1 MLTLLIVLGVLGT
14 ISKAVGILVG
24 TYLLFRAFG
33 WVHQSS
39 PRLAWVLVAGV
50 VFTTSIAALGVNYL
64 KRAKVEARAEANA
77 EVVQQRRAAAE
88 QALAEDSQRAQ
99 AERDARTALVERW
112 HVARRTA
119 IEEWGKALVAAG
131 ALGDQGV
138 APPMLDIRDTGS
150 LVSVTNRAPGPACVL
165 IQRFGINESGA
176 HIRCAV
182 GGYRCVVIR
191 SGETRRLPTLGGAA
205 NCASR
210 LLEFRVG
217 DVDHPETG
225 WWSKSAF
232 DAFGSVD
239 PGPDFEP
246 RWSDAFLRAEI
257 GRLDKQMKDRM
268 PVER

>member
-1 MLTLLIVLGVLGT
+1 MLTLIVVVAALAM
-14 ISKAVGILVG
+14 IAKVGAIIVGAYLV
-24 TYLLFRAFG
+24 FRAFG
-33 WVHQSS
+33 WVHQSH
-39 PRLAWVLVAGV
+39 PRLAWTLVGGVALAGC
-50 VFTTSIAALGVNYL
+50 IAALGVSYL
-64 KRAKVEARAEANA
+64 KHAKVEARAAASA
-77 EVVQQRRAAAE
+77 EVQQQRRAAAE
-88 QALAEDSQRAQ
+88 QALAGDNQRAQ
-99 AERDARTALVERW
+99 AERDARAALVDRW

-119 IEEWGKALVAAG
+119 IEEWGKYLVAAG
-131 ALGDQGV
+131 ALGDEGV

-165 IQRFGINESGA
+165 IARFGINESGA
-176 HIRCAV
+176 RTRCAI

-191 SGETRRLPTLGGAA
+191 SGDTRRLPTLGGAA

-257 GRLDKQMKDRM
+257 GRLEQQVQAHMR
-268 PVER
+268 VER